1 MAALLRVLEVI
12 IGIALGCMGLGIA
25 VLVIALG
32 IDAWRAGGLAPLSSV
47 GAVGAV
53 AGPICAALMLLGA
66 RKLIRGPR
74 ESACSTGG
82 RRWLGLAA
90 WSGTLLLLLAIAVPN
105 FLRFGGHRSRHREP
119 KLRLMEI
126 AIAEESY
133 FAEFGEYIPFDPVPS
148 GPPGAEPVEPLAYP
162 AGATTIGWRLDT
174 RRSVYC
180 RYAVAVGSFDAT
192 GERAQAF
199 TAEAICDMDG
209 DGVLMAWGYVR
220 PDRESCQAIPGPF
233 GRCPAEGALDRS
245 TGQHRVAVAGP
256 CDEKSGSEVF

>member
-1 MAALLRVLEVI
+1 MAVVLRVLEVI

-32 IDAWRAGGLAPLSSV
+32 IDACRGEGPVLLSSV
-47 GAVGAV
+47 GAA
-53 AGPICAALMLLGA
+53 AICAALMLLGA
-66 RKLIRGPR
+66 GKLIRGPQK
-74 ESACSTGG
+74 SASSTGG

-105 FLRFGGHRSRHREP
+105 FLRFGGHHSPHREP
-119 KLRLMEI
+119 KILLMSI
-126 AIAEESY
+126 ATAEESY
-133 FAEFGEYIPFDPVPS
+133 FAEFGEYIPFDSVPS

-162 AGATTIGWRLDT
+162 AGATTIGWSLDT
-174 RRSVYC
+174 DQAVYC

-220 PDRESCQAIPGPF
+220 PDRESGEAISGPF
-233 GRCPAEGALDRS
+233 ARCPAEGALDPS
-245 TGQHRVAVAGP
+245 TGQHRAAVVGP
-256 CDEKSGSEVF
+256 CDEKSGSVVF